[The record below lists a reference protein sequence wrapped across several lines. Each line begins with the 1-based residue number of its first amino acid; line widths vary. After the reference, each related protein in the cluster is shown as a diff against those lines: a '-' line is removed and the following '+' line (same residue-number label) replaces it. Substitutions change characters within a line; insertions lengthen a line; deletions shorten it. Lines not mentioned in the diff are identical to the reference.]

1 MTATSPLSANT
12 ADGKSPGG
20 FGWLRNP
27 TLSQRKAIAGY
38 LFISPFIL
46 GFFLFF
52 ILPALTAVYLVVMRW
67 NLIAEPRFVG
77 LDNVEYLFSD
87 KLFWQSLKV
96 TSIYTFASVPL
107 GLVLSFVLALLINT
121 KIRGIAVF
129 RTIYYL
135 PSIVPA
141 VANAVLWAWI
151 FNTEFGL
158 LNVILRGIGLSR
170 VKWLQEPETALL
182 AIIIM
187 SLWGAGS
194 AMIVF
199 LAGLQGIPDIYYEA
213 ADIDGAGHWQKLRYI
228 TIPVMTPVIFFNLIM
243 GLIGS
248 FQVFTAGFLITDGG
262 PQNGTLFLVLY
273 IYRNAFEYLNMG
285 YAAVLS
291 WVLFGI
297 IAVFTF
303 LIFKYFGRQVYYE
316 NA

>member
-1 MTATSPLSANT
+1 MTANSPLSVQT
-12 ADGKSPGG
+12 TQSGPGDSR
-20 FGWLRNP
+20 W
-27 TLSQRKAIAGY
+27 SQRLSLAQRQTVTGY

-52 ILPALTAVYLVVMRW
+52 IIPALTAVYLIFTRW
-67 NLIAEPRFVG
+67 NLIAEPQYVG
-77 LDNVEYLFSD
+77 LKNIETLVKDG
-87 KLFWQSLKV
+87 LFWQSLKV
-96 TSIYTFASVPL
+96 TSIYTLASVPL
-107 GLVLSFVLALLINT
+107 SLVFSFMLALLINT
-121 KIRGIAVF
+121 KVRGIAVF

-158 LNVILRGIGLSR
+158 LNVILKGLGLTR
-170 VKWLQEPETALL
+170 VKWLQEPGTALL
-182 AIIIM
+182 ALIIM
-187 SLWGAGS
+187 SLWGVGS
-194 AMIVF
+194 SRIVF

-213 ADIDGAGHWQKLRYI
+213 AEIDGAGRWQKLRFI
-228 TIPVMTPVIFFNLIM
+228 TIPVMSPTIFFNLIM
-243 GLIGS
+243 GIIGS

-291 WVLFGI
+291 WVLFAI
-297 IAVFTF
+297 ISLFTF
-303 LIFKYFGRQVYYE
+303 LIFRYFGRQVYYE
-316 NA
+316 NE